1 MTRRLLRTPAAAR
14 YLQER
19 YGVGNAK
26 TLSKKRV
33 TGLDCPEFIKIG
45 RAVVYDVDALDNWA
59 QQVMSKPLKSTSDTK
74 HEIAK

>member
-26 TLSKKRV
+26 TLAKKRV

-59 QQVMSKPLKSTSDTK
+59 QQAMSKPLKSTSDTK

>member
-1 MTRRLLRTPAAAR
+1 LA
-14 YLQER
+14 
-19 YGVGNAK
+19 
-26 TLSKKRV
+26 KKRV